1 MKPVFLDTSY
11 LIALIVERDEHNERA
26 LQLRTEIGHIGLL
39 TSELVLT
46 EFLNH
51 FSDYGTF
58 WRKFATDTISSIQ
71 RNSQTK
77 IISFSQIH
85 FEKTFSLYRRR
96 QDKGYSLTDCSSM
109 LIMKEKGIRTIL
121 STDHHFVQEGFHVP
135 MLEN

>member
-1 MKPVFLDTSY
+1 MKPLFLDTSY

-26 LQLRTEIGHIGLL
+26 LQIRSELGQIGLV
-39 TSELVLT
+39 TSDLVLS

-58 WRKFATDTISSIQ
+58 WRKFASDTIISIQ
-71 RNSQTK
+71 KNNQTK
-77 IISFSQIH
+77 IIPFGHIN
-85 FEKTFSLYRRR
+85 FEKAFSFYRRR

-109 LIMKEKGIRTIL
+109 LIMKDKGLRTIL

-135 MLEN
+135 MLEK

>member
-1 MKPVFLDTSY
+1 MKPLFLDTSY

-26 LQLRTEIGHIGLL
+26 LQIRSELGQIGLV
-39 TSELVLT
+39 TSDLVLS

-58 WRKFATDTISSIQ
+58 WRKFASDTIISIQ
-71 RNSQTK
+71 KNYQTK
-77 IISFSQIH
+77 IIPFSHIN
-85 FEKTFSLYRRR
+85 FEKAFSFYRRR

-109 LIMKEKGIRTIL
+109 LIMKDKGLRTIL

-135 MLEN
+135 MLEK